1 MATSALKRGVCRSVQ
16 SRLFTSAAQ
25 TSSRWGHV
33 KMGPKDPI
41 LGVSEAFKADPSPEK
56 INLGVGAYRDD
67 DGKPVVLP
75 SVKEAQNRI
84 NDANLDNEYAPIVGI
99 QRFNEL
105 AVQLAYGEDCQAL
118 KDGTVA
124 ALQALSGTGSLR
136 LLAAFL
142 KHNWNGDLPTCYMSN
157 PTWGNHFPIFEHAG
171 LKTAKYTYYDPKTI
185 GFDMDGMIKDILDAP
200 ANSVFVLHATAH
212 NPTGIDP
219 TMEQWKEISAAM
231 MKKGHFVAFD
241 SAYQGFASGDCVKD
255 AASIR
260 QFIADGHKV
269 CLLQSFA
276 KNFGL
281 YGHRVGTFSIMCN
294 DTEEKA
300 RVMSQL
306 KILARAIWSNPP
318 IQGARIVQTVLD
330 DPVLKPQWYSEV
342 KGMADRIIKMRT
354 LLKAG
359 LEAEGSTKN
368 WDHITDQIGMFC
380 FSAMTPEMVA
390 SLAKDHHIY
399 MTANGRISMAGV
411 TSKNVGPLAKAMHA
425 VTK

>member
-1 MATSALKRGVCRSVQ
+1 MATSAVKRGVCRSVQ

-25 TSSRWGHV
+25 TTSRWGHV
-33 KMGPKDPI
+33 PMGPKDPI
-41 LGVSEAFKADPSPEK
+41 LGVSEAFKADPSPDK

-142 KHNWNGDLPTCYMSN
+142 KHNWKGDLPTCYMSN

-185 GFDMDGMIKDILDAP
+185 GFDFEGMIKDVTDAP
-200 ANSVFVLHATAH
+200 DNSVFVLHATAH

-231 MKKGHFVAFD
+231 KKKGHFVAFD

-260 QFIADGHKV
+260 QFIADGHQV

-300 RVMSQL
+300 RVESQL

-318 IQGARIVQTVLD
+318 IQGARIVQTILD

-380 FSAMTPEMVA
+380 FSGMTPEMVA

-411 TSKNVGPLAKAMHA
+411 TSKNVGALAKAMHA

>member
-1 MATSALKRGVCRSVQ
+1 MATSAFKRGVCRGVQ
-16 SRLFTSAAQ
+16 SRLFSSAAQ
-25 TSSRWGHV
+25 SSSRWAHV
-33 KMGPKDPI
+33 PMGPKDPI
-41 LGVSEAFKADPSPEK
+41 LGVSEAFKADPSPDK

-142 KHNWNGDLPTCYMSN
+142 KHNWKGDLPTCYMSN

-171 LKTAKYTYYDPKTI
+171 LKTGKYTYYDPKTI
-185 GFDMDGMIKDILDAP
+185 GFDMEGMIKSIMDAP
-200 ANSVFVLHATAH
+200 DNSVFVLHATAH

-231 MKKGHFVAFD
+231 TKKGHFVSFD

-255 AASIR
+255 AASIKL
-260 QFIADGHKV
+260 FIDDGHKV

-300 RVMSQL
+300 RVESQL

-342 KGMADRIIKMRT
+342 KGMADRIIRMRT
-354 LLKAG
+354 LLKDG
-359 LEAEGSTKN
+359 LIAEGSTKN

-380 FSAMTPEMVA
+380 FSGMTPEMVA

-411 TSKNVGPLAKAMHA
+411 TSKNVGALAKAMHA